1 MKLRM
6 SESVSQFVRRIGRLG
21 GLKAASRMTAEA
33 RIERARKAAAARTKN
48 RKPK

>member
-1 MKLRM
+1 MKSRM

-21 GLKAASRMTAEA
+21 GLKAAAGMSKED